1 MKIWTDQALAMLRR
15 AEDKATIMRH
25 GQLDPLHLLWA
36 FLEGEPLKVKTA
48 QALALDPE
56 LVALAAEQDLGQLPS
71 EEGFQ
76 VPNPNNGLRDLF
88 LRAAD
93 LAASSPVPRH
103 HGRIGRRELL
113 LALTEDSGRAGALV
127 RNFQTAHDPA

>member
-1 MKIWTDQALAMLRR
+1 MKIWTDQALVMLRK
-15 AEDKATIMRH
+15 AEGKATIMKH

-48 QALALDPE
+48 QALELDPE
-56 LVALAAEQDLGQLPS
+56 LVALAAEQDLGQLPR
-71 EEGFQ
+71 EEGPL
-76 VPNPNNGLRDLF
+76 VPNPNDGLRDLF

-93 LAASSPVPRH
+93 LAATSPVPRLE
-103 HGRIGRRELL
+103 GRIGRRELL

-127 RNFQTAHDPA
+127 RSFQMTSGPA